1 MKNNSNIPIEFK
13 VSLDSSNDELRK
25 EGELKRFL
33 NANDT
38 KYKPVIGILFFLIFF
53 VLLTE
58 ILIIFKI
65 I

>member
-25 EGELKRFL
+25 ESELKRFL

-38 KYKPVIGILFFLIFF
+38 KYKPVIGIYIFTYFQPWNFL
-53 VLLTE
+53 
-58 ILIIFKI
+58 
-65 I
+65 